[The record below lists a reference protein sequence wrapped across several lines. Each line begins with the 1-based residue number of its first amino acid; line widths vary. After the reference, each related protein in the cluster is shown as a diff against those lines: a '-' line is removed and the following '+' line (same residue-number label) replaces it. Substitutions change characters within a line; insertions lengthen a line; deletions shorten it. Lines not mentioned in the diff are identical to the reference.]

1 MLPVEQIL
9 VLLVE
14 SPRHIK
20 MVTTRLDPARLHIA
34 PSEGEWSANQIL
46 AHLRACA
53 DVWGGSIVAMVREDH
68 PTIRAINPRTLIR
81 DTDYLDSVF
90 RPSLRAYTQQRTE
103 LLALLESLSPQ
114 DWSRGGTFTGAGKPL
129 ERTVLSEADAIA
141 RHERLHVKQIARVVG
156 TVRIE

>member
-1 MLPVEQIL
+1 M
-9 VLLVE
+9 
-14 SPRHIK
+14 K
-20 MVTTRLDPARLHIA
+20 
-34 PSEGEWSANQIL
+34 WSAHQIL

-53 DVWGGSIVAMVREDH
+53 DVWGGSIVTMVREDH
-68 PTIRAINPRTLIR
+68 PTIRAINPRTWIR
-81 DTDYLDSVF
+81 DTDYPDRAF

-114 DWSRGGTFTGAGKPL
+114 DWSRRGTFTGAGKPL

-156 TVRIE
+156 TMHIE

>member
-1 MLPVEQIL
+1 MLPAEQIL
-9 VLLVE
+9 SLLVE
-14 SPRHIK
+14 APRQIK
-20 MVTTRLDPARLHIA
+20 VVTAGLDPARLQIA
-34 PSEGEWSANQIL
+34 PSEGEWSANEIL

-53 DVWGGSIVAMVREDH
+53 DVWGGSIVTIVRKDH
-68 PTIRAINPRTLIR
+68 PTIRAIDPRTWIR
-81 DTDYLDSVF
+81 DTDYLDRAF
-90 RPSLRAYTQQRTE
+90 RPSLWAYTQQRTE

-156 TVRIE
+156 TMRIE

>member
-9 VLLVE
+9 SLLVE
-14 SPRHIK
+14 APRHIK
-20 MVTTRLDPARLHIA
+20 VVTARLDPARLRIA
-34 PSEGEWSANQIL
+34 PREGEWSANQIL

-53 DVWGGSIVAMVREDH
+53 DVWGGSIVTMVREDH
-68 PTIRAINPRTLIR
+68 PTIRAINPRTWIR
-81 DTDYLDSVF
+81 DTYYLDRTF

-103 LLALLESLSPQ
+103 LLAHLESLSPR

-156 TVRIE
+156 TMRIE